1 MPDYD
6 AIVVGAG
13 NAGSAAA
20 ISMASKG
27 LSVLLV
33 DRSDPPGAKNLSGG
47 VLWGNDLSRI
57 LPKWQSEAPL
67 ERYIQNK
74 KIGFL
79 TEKSSIIIDFKTQIF
94 EENKVGYTVL
104 RAKFDPWLAKKA
116 KEAGAMV
123 IPGITVESLAMKDG
137 KVIGVQES
145 GDTITA
151 NVVILAEG
159 VNPRL
164 SIEAGLRPPLKDWE
178 VSVGV
183 KEIIKLSPQKIED
196 RFNLSQTSG
205 MASEYI
211 VGFLGDLNIGGFLYT
226 NKETISLGIVSPME
240 QLRENGMTHTYD
252 IIERFKEHPS
262 IAPLIEGGNVVEYGA
277 HLIPEGGIQM
287 VPKLYGDGYMIAG
300 DAAGFA
306 FSNGLVLQ
314 GMNYAILSGILA
326 GETAVEA
333 KKRNDFSASS
343 LSLYRTKLEE
353 TYVLKDLRTF
363 KDIRKVTGNKN
374 MYTVYPKMLEGIL
387 LEMLWER
394 GQPKKKV
401 REILSSCAA
410 DLKMSRLKTVTDF
423 YYMYRRM

>member
-20 ISMASKG
+20 IAMASKG
-27 LSVLLV
+27 LNVLLV

-47 VLWGNDLSRI
+47 ILWGNDLANI

-67 ERYIQNK
+67 ERYIVNK

-94 EENKVGYTVL
+94 EENKVGFSVL
-104 RAKFDPWLAKKA
+104 RSKFDPWLAKKA
-116 KEAGAMV
+116 KEAGALV
-123 IPGITVESLAMKDG
+123 IPGITVEALAVKDG
-137 KVIGVQES
+137 KVIGIQES
-145 GDTITA
+145 GDIITS

-164 SIEAGLRPPLKDWE
+164 SIEAGLRPPLSDWE

-196 RFNLSQTSG
+196 RFNLTQTSG

-211 VGFLGDLNIGGFLYT
+211 VGNLGDLNIGAFLYT
-226 NKETISLGIVSPME
+226 NKDTISLGIVSPME

-252 IIERFKEHPS
+252 IIEKFKEHPS

-287 VPKLYGDGYMIAG
+287 VPKLYGDGYLMAG

-326 GETAVEA
+326 GETVAEA
-333 KKRNDFSASS
+333 KKKNDFSSS
-343 LSLYRTKLEE
+343 ALSLYRAKLEE

-363 KDIRKVTGNKN
+363 KDIRKVTGNRN
-374 MYTVYPKMLEGIL
+374 MYTVYPKMLESL
-387 LEMLWER
+387 FLEMLWER
-394 GQPKKKV
+394 GQPKKKI
-401 REILSSCAA
+401 RDILSSCAT

>member
-1 MPDYD
+1 
-6 AIVVGAG
+6 
-13 NAGSAAA
+13 
-20 ISMASKG
+20 
-27 LSVLLV
+27 
-33 DRSDPPGAKNLSGG
+33 
-47 VLWGNDLSRI
+47 
-57 LPKWQSEAPL
+57 
-67 ERYIQNK
+67 
-74 KIGFL
+74 
-79 TEKSSIIIDFKTQIF
+79 
-94 EENKVGYTVL
+94 
-104 RAKFDPWLAKKA
+104 
-116 KEAGAMV
+116 
-123 IPGITVESLAMKDG
+123 
-137 KVIGVQES
+137 
-145 GDTITA
+145 
-151 NVVILAEG
+151 
-159 VNPRL
+159 
-164 SIEAGLRPPLKDWE
+164 
-178 VSVGV
+178 
-183 KEIIKLSPQKIED
+183 ED

-394 GQPKKKV
+394 GQPKKKI

>member
-196 RFNLSQTSG
+196 RFNL
-205 MASEYI
+205 
-211 VGFLGDLNIGGFLYT
+211 
-226 NKETISLGIVSPME
+226 
-240 QLRENGMTHTYD
+240 
-252 IIERFKEHPS
+252 
-262 IAPLIEGGNVVEYGA
+262 
-277 HLIPEGGIQM
+277 
-287 VPKLYGDGYMIAG
+287 
-300 DAAGFA
+300 
-306 FSNGLVLQ
+306 
-314 GMNYAILSGILA
+314 
-326 GETAVEA
+326 
-333 KKRNDFSASS
+333 
-343 LSLYRTKLEE
+343 
-353 TYVLKDLRTF
+353 
-363 KDIRKVTGNKN
+363 
-374 MYTVYPKMLEGIL
+374 
-387 LEMLWER
+387 
-394 GQPKKKV
+394 
-401 REILSSCAA
+401 
-410 DLKMSRLKTVTDF
+410 
-423 YYMYRRM
+423 

>member
-20 ISMASKG
+20 IAMASKG
-27 LSVLLV
+27 LNVLLV

-47 VLWGNDLSRI
+47 VLWGNDLAKI

-67 ERYIQNK
+67 ERYIKNK

-79 TEKSSIIIDFKTQIF
+79 TDKSSITIDFKTEIF
-94 EENKVGYTVL
+94 EENKVGFTIL
-104 RAKFDPWLAKKA
+104 RSKFDPWLAKKA
-116 KEAGAMV
+116 KEAGALV
-123 IPGITVESLAMKDG
+123 IPGITVESLAKKDG
-137 KVIGVQES
+137 KIIGVQES
-145 GDTITA
+145 GDTITSD
-151 NVVILAEG
+151 VVILAEG

-164 SIEAGLRPPLKDWE
+164 SIEAGLRPPLADWE
-178 VSVGV
+178 VAVGV

-196 RFNLSQTSG
+196 RFNLSQNSG
-205 MASEYI
+205 VASEYI
-211 VGFLGDLNIGGFLYT
+211 VGTFGELNIGAFLYT
-226 NKETISLGIVSPME
+226 NKETISLGVVSPME

-252 IIERFKEHPS
+252 IIEQFKDHPS
-262 IAPLIEGGNVVEYGA
+262 IAPLIEGGTVVEYGA

-287 VPKLYGDGYMIAG
+287 VPKIYGNGYMIVG

-314 GMNYAILSGILA
+314 GMNYAVLSGILA

-333 KKRNDFSASS
+333 KKKGDFSESFLA
-343 LSLYRTKLEE
+343 LYREKLEE

-363 KDIRKVTGNKN
+363 KDIRKVTGNRN
-374 MYTVYPKMLEGIL
+374 MYTVYPKMLESLL

-394 GQPKKKV
+394 GQPKKKI
-401 REILSSCAA
+401 RDILSSCAA
-410 DLKMSRLKTVTDF
+410 DLKMSKLKTVTDF